1 MKSYDKE
8 SNLYMLEA
16 LRILET
22 MIELGFYTSEKEL
35 IDVTSPL
42 VGILSGVTDYYS
54 VQEEEEHEQQIKA
67 DGEDKPLRKTTEQ
80 NKIRYQDS
88 EENRV
93 MMDIKNKIIDI
104 FSKLVQFQS
113 NQRLTK
119 FLILFCKMDGKKERK
134 LMKYYDLQMK
144 IQTSNNPKHYEKDLN
159 SSATKDV

>member
-1 MKSYDKE
+1 MKCYEKE
-8 SNLYMLEA
+8 ENLYMLEA

-42 VGILSGVTDYYS
+42 IGILSGVSDYYS
-54 VQEEEEHEQQIKA
+54 VQEEEAHMKQIEL
-67 DGEDKPLRKTTEQ
+67 DGEEKPLRKTPEQ

-104 FSKLVQFQS
+104 FSKLVQF
-113 NQRLTK
+113 
-119 FLILFCKMDGKKERK
+119 
-134 LMKYYDLQMK
+134 
-144 IQTSNNPKHYEKDLN
+144 
-159 SSATKDV
+159 